1 MKKCDNERIAQ
12 QIYASQMLKLQ
23 GKILEKKL
31 TKTGSKNHI
40 ESQSQ
45 NISNN
50 NSPVVGRQKSY
61 ENLQKVNKTFIN
73 QPVSQQK
80 LSSILNVI
88 SGQQQQNTKQKYS
101 INNELIET
109 VKISHKLRKN
119 QSMIHIEQQSPALT
133 KNASFHHSVK
143 NKINSNSVSSD
154 QSQIQKVK
162 EKIKLLLQER
172 DQNLPQDAKELAFMT
187 KFNQILN
194 QLVVVLFQ
202 EPNLQVSQQQF
213 NLPSSTQ
220 DTFQAIQIDHFFKRQ
235 IQILQ
240 QSYQLQLDKKKM
252 ENVLLQIKKKQEILQ
267 QENEQLS
274 ENKSQMNE
282 QITQLKQQISELQK
296 QNNNNQENELLE
308 SETQELK
315 YLVQGQFEAIQKL
328 LQREQL
334 MKVFLKRVGDSSII
348 EMFEQFIQSA
358 ENVNQDD
365 TEGNLNIDM
374 LPQQKHSQIQKTN
387 QQQQLQQSQ
396 QIPDKIILK
405 YETSYKQLDLCDS
418 LLADDSRVNDSEESS
433 FGYLGKEQATE
444 VSCYF
449 TQAQQFQQQ
458 QQNPQQSQQQQNQK
472 SKGKSNIKD
481 KLKINMMDVQLAQA
495 AQKHEYLKQQ
505 QMLQQQQ
512 HHDKILP
519 DDINSEDF

>member
-31 TKTGSKNHI
+31 IKTGSKNQI

-88 SGQQQQNTKQKYS
+88 SGQQQNTKQKYS

-202 EPNLQVSQQQF
+202 EPNLQASQQQF

-240 QSYQLQLDKKKM
+240 QSYQLQLDKKKL
-252 ENVLLQIKKKQEILQ
+252 ENVLLQIKKKQEVMQ
-267 QENEQLS
+267 QENDQLS
-274 ENKSQMNE
+274 ANKTQMND
-282 QITQLKQQISELQK
+282 QITQLKQQISELQQ
-296 QNNNNQENELLE
+296 QNHSNQENIQLE

-348 EMFEQFIQSA
+348 EMFESFIQSA

-374 LPQQKHSQIQKTN
+374 LPQQKHTQVSKN
-387 QQQQLQQSQ
+387 NQQQLQQQQQSH
-396 QIPDKIILK
+396 QIPDKIIQQ
-405 YETSYKQLDLCDS
+405 YEISYKQLDLCDS

-449 TQAQQFQQQ
+449 NQAQQFQQQ
-458 QQNPQQSQQQQNQK
+458 QNQLPFQQQQNQK
-472 SKGKSNIKD
+472 LKGKSNIKD
-481 KLKINMMDVQLAQA
+481 KLRINMMDVQLAQA
-495 AQKHEYLKQQ
+495 AQKHEYMKQQ
-505 QMLQQQQ
+505 QLLQQQ
-512 HHDKILP
+512 HDKILP